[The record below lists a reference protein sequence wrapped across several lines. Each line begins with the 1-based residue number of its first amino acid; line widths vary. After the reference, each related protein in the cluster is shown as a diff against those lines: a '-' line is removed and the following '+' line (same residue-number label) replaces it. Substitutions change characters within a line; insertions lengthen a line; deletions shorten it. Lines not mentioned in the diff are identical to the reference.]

1 MPVETLFETFM
12 EDSGYNE
19 ELWSVEQVRSPQSV
33 PHPRVAACGL
43 MSDVSRLADATH
55 RGSLR
60 AASARLPDLRRRVGR
75 VLFWLGSA

>member
-33 PHPRVAACGL
+33 PPTRCTLCRPQGP
-43 MSDVSRLADATH
+43 
-55 RGSLR
+55 G
-60 AASARLPDLRRRVGR
+60 
-75 VLFWLGSA
+75 